1 MKVRISII
9 TLSIISFFLTSC
21 NSIPKSGPFETQ
33 KITTGFGPEDIVL
46 DTLTSANNPR
56 LLVSCATRRASD
68 SLTNGI
74 YWIDLKT
81 DSVFAFERLQ
91 EPPSLVFHPHG
102 FDLVMIDSIPR
113 LFVISHDE
121 EKDLHPIVR
130 YKILGKTLV
139 FEAAFY
145 NSLFNSPNDI
155 FALNDGSFFITND
168 AGKRH
173 NFIEQALKLKRSS
186 VVYFPKNQ
194 KPYYID
200 NELSYA
206 NGIYFNDPYL
216 YVSTVRQN
224 TIFKFTLKDYHSID
238 KKELTEVIGGDN
250 ITRYKD
256 KYIVAAHLNSL
267 AFLRHVKKSENF
279 SPSVIY
285 QFDGETGEK
294 EVLFSDDGKLISAAS
309 TAIRYGD
316 YLYISQVFDNFV
328 LKVEISNE

>member
-1 MKVRISII
+1 MKIKFSLI
-9 TLSIISFFLTSC
+9 TLGIIIIFLVSC
-21 NSIPKSGPFETQ
+21 NSIPESGPFETQ
-33 KITTGFGPEDIVL
+33 KIITGFGPEDIVL
-46 DTLTSANNPR
+46 DTITSADNPR
-56 LLVSCATRRASD
+56 LLVSCDTRRESD
-68 SLTNGI
+68 SASTGI

-81 DSVFAFERLQ
+81 DSVFEFERLH

-102 FDLVMIDSIPR
+102 FDLVMIDSILR

-121 EKDLHPIVR
+121 EKDLHPVVR
-130 YKILGKTLV
+130 YKVLEKTLV
-139 FEAAFY
+139 FEVAYY
-145 NSLFNSPNDI
+145 NPLFNSPNDI

-173 NFIEQALKLKRSS
+173 SFMEQALKLKRSS

-200 NELSYA
+200 KELSYA
-206 NGIYFNDPYL
+206 NGIYFDDPYL

-224 TIFKFTLKDYHSID
+224 TIFKFTLDNNQSID
-238 KKELTEVIGGDN
+238 KKELTKIIGGDN

-256 KYIVAAHLNSL
+256 KYIVAAHLNSF
-267 AFLRHVKKSENF
+267 AFLRHVKKSENH

-285 QFDGETGEK
+285 QFDPETGEK
-294 EVLFSDDGKLISAAS
+294 KVLFSDDGKLISAAS
-309 TAIRYGD
+309 TAIRFGD

-328 LKVEISNE
+328 LKVRMRNE